1 MPDSIAPPASRRRRN
16 ALAFFRASR
25 AAAAASA
32 AACSS
37 ASTRSSSWYTSS
49 VGPGGGAPACPGR
62 ERFCLSLCPAHA
74 VAAREFSLRVSWY
87 AGRLRHAPAGASG
100 APFWSSQY
108 TSSPPSSAFAEPEAE
123 AAAAAAAPRM
133 LRPRFEPPAPTGFA
147 PTVPATPPPTTP
159 RGAAPRVLRLRRAA
173 RASAPVPEPPRGG
186 LRELAGVILDA
197 VRAVFRLPLLAA
209 HHAVLELR
217 ELVLEP
223 VARMRAHYDAAVVRL
238 GGFPVRALHLQE
250 RRVRLVEQRVSLPDI
265 VRLQELEDVV
275 RLLAEVRVLHPDAQE
290 PRVVAVLLEPRLA
303 QLARAPLQQ
312 RQHLGLAPAGG
323 ERLLGPLDEAH
334 PDLQGVIA
342 RVRRERLPKSAMVSG
357 EAGRGA
363 VSGGGKRKRRSRV
376 HGFTR
381 PRPKPPVV
389 VVGFA
394 NRRSQPR
401 RARTSAPP

>member
-133 LRPRFEPPAPTGFA
+133 LRPRFEPPAPTGLRRRFPRRRPRRRRAAAPGFSASAERPAPPRLSPNLRAAVSASSPVSSSTPFA
-147 PTVPATPPPTTP
+147 RFSAFRCSRRIMRCWNCASLSLSRSRGCARITTP
-159 RGAAPRVLRLRRAA
+159 RSYVSAAFPYAPFISRNAA
-173 RASAPVPEPPRGG
+173 YAS
-186 LRELAGVILDA
+186 
-197 VRAVFRLPLLAA
+197 
-209 HHAVLELR
+209 
-217 ELVLEP
+217 
-223 VARMRAHYDAAVVRL
+223 
-238 GGFPVRALHLQE
+238 
-250 RRVRLVEQRVSLPDI
+250 
-265 VRLQELEDVV
+265 
-275 RLLAEVRVLHPDAQE
+275 
-290 PRVVAVLLEPRLA
+290 
-303 QLARAPLQQ
+303 
-312 RQHLGLAPAGG
+312 
-323 ERLLGPLDEAH
+323 
-334 PDLQGVIA
+334 
-342 RVRRERLPKSAMVSG
+342 
-357 EAGRGA
+357 
-363 VSGGGKRKRRSRV
+363 
-376 HGFTR
+376 
-381 PRPKPPVV
+381 
-389 VVGFA
+389 
-394 NRRSQPR
+394 
-401 RARTSAPP
+401 